1 MVAKKPAMVAKKP
14 SLVKK
19 SMDTMT
25 MEEKKERLRSL
36 RLSVHKDTV
45 LEDAWN
51 SEHHAAYIEMFRQN
65 ITTMDL
71 VMVTIPFWA
80 TGTSIPSIACRL
92 VRKVNQGD
100 DSMGAG
106 VTRIFYLE
114 DIEV

>member
-1 MVAKKPAMVAKKP
+1 
-14 SLVKK
+14 
-19 SMDTMT
+19 MT
-25 MEEKKERLRSL
+25 EKEEKTWRSSL
-36 RLSVHKDTV
+36 RFSVHKDTV

-51 SEHHAAYIEMFRQN
+51 SQQHAEYIEIFRQN

>member
-1 MVAKKPAMVAKKP
+1 MVAKKPSLAMVAKKP
-14 SLVKK
+14 SPHPFAW
-19 SMDTMT
+19 TI
-25 MEEKKERLRSL
+25 EEKKEKLRSL

-51 SEHHAAYIEMFRQN
+51 SEQHAAYIEMFRQN

-80 TGTSIPSIACRL
+80 TRCNIPSIACRL
-92 VRKVNQGD
+92 VRKVNHGPY
-100 DSMGAG
+100 SSRF
-106 VTRIFYLE
+106 TRIFYLE